1 MPTPVSSDSVSPS
14 ALVLTWSVSEAL
26 ASRLPL
32 IVIRPPVP
40 IVACVSLAVIDT
52 ATTGVT
58 AVEPFAPFLASV
70 SISWPNEASRV
81 RSCAPVMEVLSPMS
95 AKVEFSP

>member
-1 MPTPVSSDSVSPS
+1 MPTPVSSDCVSPS
-14 ALVLTWSVSEAL
+14 ALVRTWSASEAL
-26 ASRLPL
+26 ASRSPL
-32 IVIRPPVP
+32 SDSALPVP
-40 IVACVSLAVIDT
+40 IVASVSLAVIET

-58 AVEPFAPFLASV
+58 AVEPLAPFFASV

-81 RSCAPVMEVLSPMS
+81 RSCAPVMAVSSPIN

>member
-70 SISWPNEASRV
+70 SISCPNVASSERLFAPLMV
-81 RSCAPVMEVLSPMS
+81 EPSPSCA
-95 AKVEFSP
+95 KVAFSP